1 MLSSGGVAAVGLV
14 GEVFVL
20 AVVTCDRCLGRPS
33 RQSEETRV
41 LAAKLRADEYSL
53 RETAAALGVTGILTA
68 ASKSAWC
75 HSSVAALLRSSD
87 ATS

>member
-1 MLSSGGVAAVGLV
+1 M
-14 GEVFVL
+14 
-20 AVVTCDRCLGRPS
+20 
-33 RQSEETRV
+33 